1 MKKLFKHLQFLT
13 LGVFLLSSTAIFA
26 ASNQCFSA
34 NELNDFKTLYIKLQ
48 NELNYEGKDAYLDKK
63 YQVQLKPHSKDKAYP
78 GREFETA
85 LFGEYQ
91 NSLRKIGKLYQSAK
105 FENDDSFKSN
115 EVLVNFMKAIDDKS
129 SESQDFINKTKIK
142 DVINALEEASQKKY
156 AKSSDKKFM
165 INAGDKY
172 LLEKLL
178 THAQDRVCSVSKYE
192 ETNKG
197 TALFKADYLKQ
208 VKNAPLNILV
218 NTIKNAPIEKDSKI
232 DLREP
237 SDLTASLIDQD
248 VAVQSAVADNLNQLS
263 AWVKKVKAQGP
274 KCLASI
280 KSKDFANKIQANIQ
294 GCNFGHFI
302 ETLSQDNVSNLESV
316 LHFINA
322 NEKLLNNSAAKAETS
337 LDELKLEG
345 FISKTFDN
353 LGTAVRCAQL
363 DPANSGDKK
372 VFIRNLPYDEK
383 SNKFDTSG
391 IICKSNSKILG
402 ADSCRKQF
410 DLSSDSLGRGLEI
423 KPKKGAAANVTFSVK
438 DSDNCS
444 DISFQ
449 DPKAGNLATSPE
461 QCKAQLKDGSA
472 FVWDTKSSKCNEVE
486 IANVSSLEQ
495 CVALKKEGS
504 VFNWDAQ
511 KKSCGEFSALLT
523 ENVLKQSAQQC
534 VAQKKNGYSY
544 KWDSSKNSCDETP
557 TIAGTKLESKIS
569 CDAKTAANLPY
580 KWNGNENTCESSP
593 ILTAADLK
601 AKVACEAK
609 PAKNGF
615 SNSWDNQARQCGQLE
630 VSKVATLE
638 QCVALKKPG
647 SVFNWDAQKNSC
659 GEFSS
664 LLASAAIKQSVQ
676 QTQNGSLVLPEIKS
690 KAACDAIGKNGLLSN
705 WDNSKGQCSA
715 VDLAKVSTIEQ
726 CVALKKEGS
735 VFNWDTQ
742 KNSCGEFSS
751 LLANPALK
759 QSLQQAQNGSLV
771 LSDVKSKAACDAIN
785 KKGLSSS
792 WDNSKGQCSAVD
804 IAKVSTIEQ
813 CVALKKE
820 GSVFNWDAQKNSC
833 GEFSSLLSSAAL
845 KQAAQQCEVK
855 GSKWNSDK
863 KECDDD
869 KTMTSSS
876 SKEANNGSLVLSD
889 IKSKAACEAINK
901 KGLSSSWDNS
911 KGQCSA
917 ADIAKV
923 STIEQCVALKKEGS
937 VFNWDA
943 QKNSCG
949 EYSSQLSSAAL
960 KQAAQQCEI
969 KTKEGSSFKWD
980 AGKNACSEFP
990 VLANANSDTKNTISS
1005 AELAK
1010 VSSLEQCVALK
1021 KPGSVFNWSS
1031 EKNSCEE
1038 SSSLLTEAHLTQTAQ
1053 QCIAQK
1059 KYGYEYKWD
1068 SANKSCSAIPTM
1080 AGTKLES
1087 KIACDAKISA
1097 GLPFKWNSS
1106 EYSCEK
1112 SGNDSDSNS
1121 PALSHNGLKN
1131 PGLNNYESQTHNGNS
1146 KNGDSKN
1153 ADLQNG
1159 NPRSSMLTDSKN
1171 GIVTSAKAVTPSI
1184 PGDVNEKQ
1192 ARMACESKSSPGNP
1206 FRWNSSSKS
1215 CEGPTI
1221 AANNNNGG
1229 KAPIVKPIVLTSEDT
1244 KPVVKNP
1251 NLPPV
1256 GSRGPGTANEE
1267 LKNKPGT
1274 VTEGQKTKPD
1284 AITVDPKTEP
1294 VTPPVIKAENGNSGT
1309 SLSNL
1314 PNNSTDKVKAEV
1326 TKAQMDCEINK
1337 GPTFSWDSVKET
1349 CSEAATAVEAK
1360 PAEDDASLAAAE
1372 KLCIADNADW
1382 IEKEN
1387 EGRPGIKWEWDGKT
1401 CVDKRPAKDGGKK
1414 VVEEAP
1420 AQEEAASAPK
1430 RAPAR
1435 FVPINIPSRQIYLMP
1450 GMP

>member
-1 MKKLFKHLQFLT
+1 MKKLFKYSQFLT
-13 LGVFLLSSTAIFA
+13 LGVFLLSSSVIFA
-26 ASNQCFSA
+26 AAKECYSPA
-34 NELNDFKTLYIKLQ
+34 ELNDFKTLYIKLQ

-63 YQVQLKPHSKDKAYP
+63 YQVQLKPHGKDKAYP
-78 GREFETA
+78 GREFESA

-129 SESQDFINKTKIK
+129 SESEDFINKTKIK

-156 AKSSDKKFM
+156 AKSGDKKFM

-178 THAQDRVCSVSKYE
+178 THAQDRVCSVNKFE

-232 DLREP
+232 DLRGP
-237 SDLTASLIDQD
+237 SDLTASLVDSD

-280 KSKDFANKIQANIQ
+280 KSKVFANKIQNNIQ

-322 NEKLLNNSAAKAETS
+322 NEKLLNNPVAKAETGM
-337 LDELKLEG
+337 DELKLEG

-353 LGTAVRCAQL
+353 LGTAVRCTQL

-391 IICKSNSKILG
+391 IICKSNLKILG
-402 ADSCRKQF
+402 ADTCKKQF

-449 DPKAGNLATSPE
+449 DPKAANLATSAE
-461 QCKAQLKDGSA
+461 QCTAQLKDGSA

-486 IANVSSLEQ
+486 IANVSSIEQ
-495 CVALKKEGS
+495 CLALKKEGS

-523 ENVLKQSAQQC
+523 ENVLKQAAQQC
-534 VAQKKNGYSY
+534 NIQKKNGYAY

-557 TIAGTKLESKIS
+557 TIAGTKLASKIS

-580 KWNGNENTCESSP
+580 KWNANENSCESSP
-593 ILTAADLK
+593 VLTAAELK
-601 AKVACEAK
+601 AKAACDLQ

-615 SNSWDNQARQCGQLE
+615 SNSWNNQSRQCNQLE
-630 VSKVATLE
+630 V
-638 QCVALKKPG
+638 
-647 SVFNWDAQKNSC
+647 
-659 GEFSS
+659 
-664 LLASAAIKQSVQ
+664 
-676 QTQNGSLVLPEIKS
+676 
-690 KAACDAIGKNGLLSN
+690 
-705 WDNSKGQCSA
+705 
-715 VDLAKVSTIEQ
+715 AKVSTIEQ
-726 CVALKKEGS
+726 CVALKKPGS
-735 VFNWDTQ
+735 VYNWDAE
-742 KNSCGEFSS
+742 KKSCGEFSA
-751 LLANPALK
+751 LLSGAALK
-759 QSLQQAQNGSLV
+759 QSAQQCEVKGSSFKWNSAKKECDDISGTTSGLKETSNASMV
-771 LSDVKSKAACDAIN
+771 LSDIKSKAACDAAN
-785 KKGLSSS
+785 KNGLYSS
-792 WDNSKGQCSAVD
+792 WDNLRSQCSAVELK
-804 IAKVSTIEQ
+804 KVSTIEQ

-820 GSVFNWDAQKNSC
+820 GSVFNWDAHKNSC
-833 GEFSSLLSSAAL
+833 NEFSSLLSGAAQ

-855 GSKWNSDK
+855 
-863 KECDDD
+863 
-869 KTMTSSS
+869 
-876 SKEANNGSLVLSD
+876 
-889 IKSKAACEAINK
+889 
-901 KGLSSSWDNS
+901 
-911 KGQCSA
+911 Q
-917 ADIAKV
+917 
-923 STIEQCVALKKEGS
+923 
-937 VFNWDA
+937 
-943 QKNSCG
+943 
-949 EYSSQLSSAAL
+949 
-960 KQAAQQCEI
+960 
-969 KTKEGSSFKWD
+969 KEGSSFKWD
-980 AGKNACSEFP
+980 ASKNACSEFP
-990 VLANANSDTKNTISS
+990 TLTNTNTNSDTKNAISA

-1021 KPGSVFNWSS
+1021 KPGSVFNWNSN
-1031 EKNSCEE
+1031 KNSCEE
-1038 SSSLLTEAHLTQTAQ
+1038 SSSLLKDAALTQTAQ

-1059 KYGYEYKWD
+1059 KYGYEYNWD
-1068 SANKSCSAIPTM
+1068 PANKSCRAIPTM
-1080 AGTKLES
+1080 AGTKVES

-1097 GLPFKWNSS
+1097 GLPFKWNPSD
-1106 EYSCEK
+1106 YSCEK
-1112 SGNDSDSNS
+1112 AGNDSDSRS
-1121 PALSHNGLKN
+1121 PG
-1131 PGLNNYESQTHNGNS
+1131 S
-1146 KNGDSKN
+1146 KIGDSNADSKN
-1153 ADLQNG
+1153 SDSSNATVKSGPAAASSLPADL
-1159 NPRSSMLTDSKN
+1159 SEKM
-1171 GIVTSAKAVTPSI
+1171 AKM
-1184 PGDVNEKQ
+1184 G
-1192 ARMACESKSSPGNP
+1192 CESKSSPGNT
-1206 FRWNSSSKS
+1206 FKWNSSNKS
-1215 CEGPTI
+1215 CEGSVITSHS
-1221 AANNNNGG
+1221 NSGG
-1229 KAPIVKPIVLTSEDT
+1229 KTPIVKPIVLTNEET

-1251 NLPPV
+1251 NPPV
-1256 GSRGPGTANEE
+1256 VVGSKGPGTTNEE

-1274 VTEGQKTKPD
+1274 STEE
-1284 AITVDPKTEP
+1284 PKTEP
-1294 VTPPVIKAENGNSGT
+1294 VAPPAIKAENGNNS
-1309 SLSNL
+1309 SPLSNL
-1314 PNNSTDKVKAEV
+1314 PNNSTDKVKAAV
-1326 TKAQMDCEINK
+1326 TKAQMDCEINR

-1349 CSEAATAVEAK
+1349 CSEAAAVTK
-1360 PAEDDASLAAAE
+1360 PAEEDASLAARE
-1372 KLCIADNADW
+1372 KLCIADNAEW

-1387 EGRPGIKWEWDGKT
+1387 DGRPGIKYEWDADKKE
-1401 CVDKRPAKDGGKK
+1401 CINKRPDKDGGKK

-1420 AQEEAASAPK
+1420 AAEEATSAPK

-1435 FVPINIPSRQIYLMP
+1435 FTPINIPSRQIYLMP